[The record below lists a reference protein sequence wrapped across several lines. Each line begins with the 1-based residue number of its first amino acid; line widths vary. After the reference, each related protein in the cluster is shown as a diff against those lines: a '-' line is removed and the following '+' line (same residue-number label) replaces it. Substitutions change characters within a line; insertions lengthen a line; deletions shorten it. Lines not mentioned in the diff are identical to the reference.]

1 MARYNKDLFMKV
13 TEELLLQGKSH
24 MEITVELDCTKND
37 VIRASS
43 QLEIIHAGDTQ
54 YFEKIKAA
62 QMA

>member
-1 MARYNKDLFMKV
+1 
-13 TEELLLQGKSH
+13 
-24 MEITVELDCTKND
+24 

-62 QMA
+62 QMAWSDWVDPDDDEMEEKKKPKKK

>member
-1 MARYNKDLFMKV
+1 MKV

-54 YFEKIKAA
+54 YFEKLKAA
-62 QMA
+62 QRA